1 MKNKVVLFSL
11 IGCCVLFLGII
22 GLLLVISL
30 LFSGSS
36 NSDFAISDNRI
47 AVIEING
54 TIDDSDKI
62 NGLIKK
68 ARDNSSVK
76 AIVLRI
82 NSPGGMVGAS
92 QEIYQEVTT
101 ARGDGMVIVSSMA
114 DLGASGAYYI
124 ACGTDKIVAN
134 PGTLTGS
141 VGVIMNFMNWQGLMN
156 NKLGLQFYN
165 IKSGKFKDSGTPNRP
180 MTDEEK
186 QYMQGVIDNVYG
198 QFLGVVIKSRE
209 NNIRDILSRKKMEEV
224 TAADTTVSLK
234 SKDISKIR
242 SEITYAEI
250 STYVKQYAEGNIFTG
265 QQAMDAGM
273 IDSLGN
279 FNTAV
284 DVAAKLAG
292 IGDKKKYKLLYL
304 KPREAGL
311 FEKVF
316 GETAQ
321 ALNPIKNNHMSMQ
334 YILP

>member
-1 MKNKVVLFSL
+1 MKNKVLLFSL
-11 IGCCVLFLGII
+11 IGCCVLFIVI
-22 GLLLVISL
+22 MGLLLIMTL
-30 LFSGSS
+30 LFRSS
-36 NSDFAISDNRI
+36 TDSFFTISDNRI

-68 ARDNSSVK
+68 ARENPSVK

-101 ARGDGMVIVSSMA
+101 ARSDGMVIVSSMA

-124 ACGTDKIVAN
+124 ACGSDKIVAN

-209 NNIRDILSRKKMEEV
+209 NTIRDILSRKKIE
-224 TAADTTVSLK
+224 AATSSDSTTQLK
-234 SKDISKIR
+234 SKDILKIR
-242 SEITYAEI
+242 SEITYTEI
-250 STYVKQYAEGNIFTG
+250 STYVKQYAEGNIYTG
-265 QQAMDAGM
+265 QQAMEAGM

-284 DVAAKLAG
+284 ELAARLAG
-292 IGDKKKYKLLYL
+292 ISDKKKYKLIFL